1 MLFPPNF
8 DTPLIVQKKDGGFGY
23 DATDL
28 MALKYR
34 IDSLKADWVIYV
46 VDSGQSLHFQQV
58 FAAARQAGWVGN
70 VRLDHVGF
78 GVVQGEDKKRLR
90 TRAGS
95 SVRLVDL
102 LDEACDRAAAIMRQ
116 RVRAGLS
123 SLSDEGEIA
132 RCAEKL
138 GIGGVKYFDLRQNR
152 LSDYVFNFDRM
163 LSPDGDTN
171 VYLQYSHARIMSIL
185 QKARRDGQALAY
197 GVDITLEHVAEWK
210 LACSLLRFNDVVEQI
225 SVDLMPHRLCNY
237 LYELCSTLNGF
248 YRDCRVIGAPE
259 QDSRLALLAATE
271 KVMRQGFTLLGIE
284 TLDRVC
290 FVCLR

>member
-34 IDSLKADWVIYV
+34 IDTLKADWVIYV

-58 FAAARQAGWVGN
+58 FAAARQAGWVRDA
-70 VRLDHVGF
+70 RLDHVGF
-78 GVVQGEDKKRLR
+78 GVVQGEDRKRLR

-116 RVRAGLS
+116 RVGAGLS
-123 SLSDEGEIA
+123 SLSDGAEIA
-132 RCAEKL
+132 RGAEKL

-152 LSDYVFNFDRM
+152 LSDYVFSFDRM

-185 QKARRDGQALAY
+185 RKAGRDAQVLANAA
-197 GVDITLEHVAEWK
+197 DITLEQEAEWK
-210 LACSLLRFNDVVEQI
+210 LACSLLRFNDVIEQI
-225 SVDLMPHRLCNY
+225 AGDLMPHRLCNY
-237 LYELCSTLNGF
+237 LYELCSALNGF
-248 YRDCRVIGAPE
+248 YSDCRVIGAPE
-259 QDSRLALLAATE
+259 QESRLALLAATE
-271 KVMRQGFTLLGIE
+271 KVMRQGFALLGIE

-290 FVCLR
+290 SVC